1 MTRSPATSHSRRRF
15 LQLAAAGGLGGLLLA
30 CGAGGDEDARVAATP
45 AATPTPATTPPPTPV
60 ATATPTATPPPSASP
75 TPVAATATPT
85 PAPATPTATPT
96 PAPATPTAT
105 PTPTPTPEPTP
116 WAAGREEIA
125 LLEGTEWE
133 TPLIAQHSGEEG
145 PAVLVLG
152 GVHGN
157 EPGSWLATEE
167 IAEWQPVRGSLIVIP
182 RANIVATR
190 VGERTLPELG
200 DLNRLYPGTSDAEL
214 PMARIAAQIVEAA
227 RRYRVS
233 LVLDLHESWGFYVER
248 GGNRGTAF
256 LGQTITGGP
265 GGDGAGV
272 ATRIAEDFNAQVEIE
287 RDHLIARDR
296 GSWGFTSSQGGLP
309 IDDISSSGWQP
320 GRSSSSLSLGRYVP
334 GVTPVLVEMG
344 QQRQPLE
351 RRAELH
357 QLVVQV
363 ALTQLGML

>member
-1 MTRSPATSHSRRRF
+1 MTRLPAASHSRRRF

-30 CGAGGDEDARVAATP
+30 CGAGGGEGDP
-45 AATPTPATTPPPTPV
+45 AGAVPEASPTPPPSPV
-60 ATATPTATPPPSASP
+60 ATATPTVTPTPTPSP
-75 TPVAATATPT
+75 TPVATTATPT
-85 PAPATPTATPT
+85 PA
-96 PAPATPTAT
+96 

-167 IAEWQPVRGSLIVIP
+167 IAEWQPLRGSLIVIP

-190 VGERTLPELG
+190 IGERTLPELG
-200 DLNRLYPGTSDAEL
+200 DLNRLYPGSHDAEL
-214 PMARIAAQIVEAA
+214 PMSRMAAQIVEAA
-227 RRYRVS
+227 QRYGVS

-248 GGNRGTAF
+248 GSNSGTAF
-256 LGQTITGGP
+256 IGQTITGGP
-265 GGDGAGV
+265 GGDGAGI

-296 GSWGFTSSQGGLP
+296 TSWGFTSSQGGSP
-309 IDDISSSGWQP
+309 IDDISSSGWRP
-320 GRSSSSLSLGRYVP
+320 GRGGSSLSLGSYVR
-334 GVTPVLVEMG
+334 GLTPVLVEMG
-344 QQRQPLE
+344 QQRQALE

-357 QLVVQV
+357 QFVVQV
-363 ALTQLGML
+363 ALTQRGML

>member
-15 LQLAAAGGLGGLLLA
+15 LQLAASGGLGGLLLA
-30 CGAGGDEDARVAATP
+30 CGAGGDEGDRSAVA
-45 AATPTPATTPPPTPV
+45 PTASPTATPPPPTAT
-60 ATATPTATPPPSASP
+60 ATATPTATPSP
-75 TPVAATATPT
+75 
-85 PAPATPTATPT
+85 TPTATPT
-96 PAPATPTAT
+96 PVPATATPT

-116 WAAGREEIA
+116 WSAGREEIA

-133 TPLIAQHSGEEG
+133 TPLIAQHSGEQG

-167 IAEWQPVRGSLIVIP
+167 IADWQPVRGSLIVIP
-182 RANIVATR
+182 RANIIATR

-200 DLNRLYPGTSDAEL
+200 DLNRLYPGSHDAEL
-214 PMARIAAQIVEAA
+214 PMARMAAQIVEAA
-227 RRYRVS
+227 QRYGVS

-248 GGNRGTAF
+248 GSNRGTAF

-265 GGDGAGV
+265 GGDGEGI
-272 ATRIAEDFNAQVEIE
+272 ATRIAEDFNAQLEIE

-296 GSWGFTSSQGGLP
+296 GSWGFTSSQGGP
-309 IDDISSSGWQP
+309 PTDDTSSWGWRP
-320 GRSSSSLSLGRYVP
+320 GRGGSSLSLGRYVE
-334 GVTPVLVEMG
+334 GLTPVLVEMG
-344 QQRQPLE
+344 QQRQTLE

-357 QLVVQV
+357 RLVVQV
-363 ALTQLGML
+363 ALTQRAML

>member
-1 MTRSPATSHSRRRF
+1 MTRSPAASRSRRRF

-30 CGAGGDEDARVAATP
+30 CGAGCDEDARVAATP
-45 AATPTPATTPPPTPV
+45 EASPTPPPSPVATATSTVTPTPTPSPTPV
-60 ATATPTATPPPSASP
+60 AT
-75 TPVAATATPT
+75 TATPT
-85 PAPATPTATPT
+85 PA
-96 PAPATPTAT
+96 

-190 VGERTLPELG
+190 IGERTLPELG
-200 DLNRLYPGTSDAEL
+200 DLNRLYPGSLDAEL
-214 PMARIAAQIVEAA
+214 PMSRMAAQIVEVA
-227 RRYRVS
+227 RAYRVS

-248 GGNRGTAF
+248 GSNRGTAF
-256 LGQTITGGP
+256 LGQTISSGP
-265 GGDGAGV
+265 GGDGEGV
-272 ATRIAEDFNAQVEIE
+272 ATRIAEDFNAQLEIE

-296 GSWGFTSSQGGLP
+296 MSWGFTSSQGGPP
-309 IDDISSSGWQP
+309 IDDTSSWGWRP
-320 GRSSSSLSLGRYVP
+320 GRGSSSLSLGRYVP
-334 GVTPVLVEMG
+334 GLTPVLVEMG
-344 QQRQPLE
+344 QQDQPLE

-357 QLVVQV
+357 RLVVRV
-363 ALTQLGML
+363 ALTQRAML